1 MPGLKPSSTAQALM
15 EARHLSGLHHV
26 AAANGAV
33 PIELN
38 RGHTGFVTPD
48 HIREAALAAIRD
60 GHTHYE
66 DVIPLREAIAAKL
79 ARENNI
85 NVDPIEEIVVGGG
98 SHLVLFDVMKTFV
111 DPGDE
116 VILGRPGSPTYFY
129 YNTVINGGKP
139 VFIPLKKERRY
150 KIDPDDIAAAL
161 TPRTKIIGLTNPDTP
176 AGAVAELVDL
186 ERIAALAI
194 EHDLLVVSDEIYEK
208 LRFGTTPHISIA
220 SLPGMRERTIT
231 VNGFSKCYAMT
242 GWRVGYAA
250 GPRDLIKPL
259 QDVFLTNCIWL
270 NTPAQYAALAAI
282 TGSQDSV
289 REMRA
294 EYERRMH
301 ILVEGVNR
309 IDGITCIEPEG
320 GYYLWPD
327 VSGFGLHST
336 EFANKVMEYGQV
348 RVGPGAGFGPAA
360 GEHNL
365 RLSFSE
371 TEENLREGLRRLSL
385 ACDRLRSEM

>member
-1 MPGLKPSSTAQALM
+1 MPGLKPSMTTQALM
-15 EARHLSGLHHV
+15 AARQQSAVHHV
-26 AAANGAV
+26 TGDGATS
-33 PIELN
+33 IELN

-48 HIREAALAAIRD
+48 HIREAAQAAIHN

-66 DVIPLREAIAAKL
+66 DVLPLREAIADKL
-79 ARENNI
+79 SQDNGI
-85 NVDPIEEIVVGGG
+85 QVDPVQEIVVGAG
-98 SHLVLFDVMKTFV
+98 SHLILFDVMRTFV

-116 VILGRPGSPTYFY
+116 VVFGRPGSPTYFY
-129 YNTVINGGKP
+129 YNTVINGGTP
-139 VFIPLKKERRY
+139 VFVPLKKERRY
-150 KIDPDDIAAAL
+150 KIDPEDIAAAI
-161 TPRTKIIGLTNPDTP
+161 TPRTKILGLTNPDTP
-176 AGAVAELVDL
+176 SGAVAELEDL

-194 EHDLLVVSDEIYEK
+194 EHDLLVISDEIYEK
-208 LRFGTTPHISIA
+208 LNFSATPHISIA

-250 GPRDLIKPL
+250 GAQALIEPL

-270 NTPAQYAALAAI
+270 NTPAQYAALAAL
-282 TGSQDSV
+282 TGPQ
-289 REMRA
+289 EPLYAMKA

-301 ILVEGVNR
+301 ML
-309 IDGITCIEPEG
+309 IDGIQRIEGFTCFEPEG

-327 VSGFGLHST
+327 ISMFRLHST
-336 EFANKVMEYGQV
+336 EFARRVLDYGQV
-348 RVGPGAGFGPAA
+348 RVGPGVGFGPAA

-371 TEENLREGLRRLSL
+371 TEENLLEGLRRLAL
-385 ACDRLRSEM
+385 ACERIRGEL

>member
-1 MPGLKPSSTAQALM
+1 MPGLKPSVQTQALM
-15 EARHLSGLHHV
+15 TARQQ
-26 AAANGAV
+26 AGAHRV
-33 PIELN
+33 TTKGAQPVELN

-48 HIREAALAAIRD
+48 HVREAAQAAIRD

-66 DVIPLREAIAAKL
+66 DLLPLREAIAAKL
-79 ARENNI
+79 AHDNHIEA
-85 NVDPIEEIVVGGG
+85 DPVQEIVVGAG
-98 SHLVLFDVMKTFV
+98 SHLVLFDIMKTFI

-129 YNTVINGGKP
+129 YNTLINGGTP
-139 VFIPLKKERRY
+139 VFVPLKKERRY
-150 KIDPDDIAAAL
+150 KIDPDDIAAAV

-176 AGAVAELVDL
+176 SGAVAERADL

-208 LRFGTTPHISIA
+208 LLFGPSPHVSIA

-250 GPRDLIKPL
+250 GPHSLIKPL

-270 NTPAQYAALAAI
+270 NTPAQYAALAAL
-282 TGSQDSV
+282 TGPQEPFD
-289 REMRA
+289 EMKA
-294 EYERRMH
+294 EYERRMRLLLDG
-301 ILVEGVNR
+301 IR
-309 IDGITCIEPEG
+309 QIDGIDCFEPEG
-320 GYYLWPD
+320 GYYLWAD
-327 VSGFGLHST
+327 VSDFGLPST
-336 EFANKVMEYGQV
+336 EFAQKVMTYGQV
-348 RVGPGAGFGPAA
+348 RVGPGTVFGPAA
-360 GEHNL
+360 GEHHL

-371 TEENLREGLRRLSL
+371 TQDNLREGVQRLAAACEQLRT
-385 ACDRLRSEM
+385 E